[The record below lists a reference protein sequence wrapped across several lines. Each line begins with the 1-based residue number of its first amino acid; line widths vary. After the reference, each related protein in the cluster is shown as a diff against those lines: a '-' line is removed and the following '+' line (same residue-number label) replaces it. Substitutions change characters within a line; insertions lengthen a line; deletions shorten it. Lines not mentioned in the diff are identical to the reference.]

1 MRHGRNGDFE
11 RLTGGLGQ
19 SVAQGTELVRGNKR
33 RSIK

>member
-1 MRHGRNGDFE
+1 MRRGENGDFE

-19 SVAQGTELVRGNKR
+19 SAVQGTELVRGVER